1 MSEDDETYY
10 ELYGE
15 YISLRELGITVTIST
30 ILALIFYSIAPH
42 IASSVGLP
50 PAGLMITFG
59 AIGASVGFAIGIFV
73 ARVKRV
79 VKEV

>member
-1 MSEDDETYY
+1 MSEDNETYY

-30 ILALIFYSIAPH
+30 ILALVFYSVASY
-42 IASSVGLP
+42 IASGVGLP

-59 AIGASVGFAIGIFV
+59 AIGASVGFVIGIFV